1 MGKLADFT
9 IIDLEHP
16 QLSGATPGTLGAA
29 LCCGADNS
37 VIQQTIIEGL

>member
-1 MGKLADFT
+1 
-9 IIDLEHP
+9 LEHP

-29 LCCGADNS
+29 LCCAADNS